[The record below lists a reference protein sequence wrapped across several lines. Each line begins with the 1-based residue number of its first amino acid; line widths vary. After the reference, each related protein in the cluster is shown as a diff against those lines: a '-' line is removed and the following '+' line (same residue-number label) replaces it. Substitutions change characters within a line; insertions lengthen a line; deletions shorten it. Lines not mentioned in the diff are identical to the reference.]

1 MLWKVG
7 ALFFRKYIEL
17 TSGHEVSYPSAK
29 QPLSLGATQN
39 KGSVMRGWEELKFWH
54 GLIAALKHGNA
65 GAGYNGFTV

>member
-29 QPLSLGATQN
+29 QPLSLG
-39 KGSVMRGWEELKFWH
+39 ELK
-54 GLIAALKHGNA
+54 AK
-65 GAGYNGFTV
+65 VVKR